1 MSDAGYHIDLDAIRE
16 LKEVMG
22 EEFSLLIETFVAD
35 SVMRIEGINQAI
47 GSGEPEAIRRAAH
60 SFKGSASNLG
70 ATELTNLCRELEELG
85 HDGKVEGAAEL
96 AEKIVKEYD
105 YVKEVLESL

>member
-1 MSDAGYHIDLDAIRE
+1 MTDAGYHIDLDAIRD

-22 EEFSLLIETFVAD
+22 EEFSLLIETFATD

-47 GSGEPEAIRRAAH
+47 NSADPEAIRRAAH

-70 ATELTNLCRELEELG
+70 ATELTNLCRELEDLG
-85 HDGKVEGAAEL
+85 HEGKVEGATQI

-105 YVKEVLESL
+105 YVREVLQSL